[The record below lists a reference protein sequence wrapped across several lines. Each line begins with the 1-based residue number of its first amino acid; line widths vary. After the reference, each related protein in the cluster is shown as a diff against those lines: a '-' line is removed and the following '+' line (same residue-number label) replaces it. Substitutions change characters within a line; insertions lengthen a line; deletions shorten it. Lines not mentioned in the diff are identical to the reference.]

1 MEQNRKLEVIVG
13 MFMLIMFFMLGWVIL
28 TLGKKKGYVGQN
40 YTVYAYFRNIK
51 GLSKN
56 KSVYLYGKYIGS
68 VSNIEFPK
76 TTKDERIKVTFS
88 IRKPYLRFI
97 KKDAVAKI
105 TTKSLL
111 GSKAVNISPG
121 RDHKSIKD
129 GDFIMGYVSADPIKA
144 VETAGE
150 VLIKTKSILDTI
162 GDMVNNYKNS
172 DLLTYLIRV
181 GRFVERTLDAIE
193 NQKGM
198 LGTIVFNESNKKK
211 LIQTMDNLNKTS
223 KNLKDLSSSILRIT
237 KEIENNKNSVT
248 HQLIYGKDGKKI
260 MASLALVS
268 SDSVKIT
275 NEIVNGHGLI
285 RNIIFEKSEIK
296 DLLTDSARKL
306 NEVMTNIHEGRGSLG
321 AIIKDPTI
329 YEDLKGVFGKVKS
342 NQILKSLIR
351 FSIQREEK

>member
-1 MEQNRKLEVIVG
+1 MEQNRKLEVMVG

-40 YTVYAYFRNIK
+40 YTIYAYFRNIK
-51 GLSKN
+51 GLSKD

-76 TTKDERIKVTFS
+76 TPKDERIKVTFS
-88 IRKPYLRFI
+88 IRKPYLKFI

-121 RDHKSIKD
+121 REHESVKD

-150 VLIKTKSILDTI
+150 VLIKTRNILNTI
-162 GDMVNNYKNS
+162 GDMVDNYKNS
-172 DLLTYLIRV
+172 DLLTYLIKV
-181 GRFVERTLDAIE
+181 GRFVEKTLDAVE

-198 LGTIVFNESNKKK
+198 LGTIVFDENNKKK
-211 LIQTMDNLNKTS
+211 LIQTINNLNKTS
-223 KNLKDLSSSILRIT
+223 ENLKELSESVLRIT
-237 KEIENNKNSVT
+237 RKIETNENSVT
-248 HQLIYGKDGKKI
+248 HQLIYGSNGKKI

-268 SDSVKIT
+268 SDSAKIT
-275 NEIVNGHGLI
+275 NEIVNGHGLLH
-285 RNIIFEKSEIK
+285 NIIFEKSEIK
-296 DLLTDSARKL
+296 ELLTDSALKL
-306 NEVMTNIHEGRGSLG
+306 NKVMTNIEEGRGSVG

-342 NQILKSLIR
+342 NQVLKSLIR